1 MINFND
7 FVAGPFPAQ
16 DDEEFR
22 FDVQSFLS
30 DHSAKIGPRIM
41 FLQLRGCFLPS
52 ISVTLLKD
60 PYRSFVSLIHFVKL
74 IVAAF
79 RPALQDISAKFIP
92 LEFANR
98 EDPFLSLG
106 GNKDLFGRYFI

>member
-1 MINFND
+1 
-7 FVAGPFPAQ
+7 
-16 DDEEFR
+16 
-22 FDVQSFLS
+22 
-30 DHSAKIGPRIM
+30 
-41 FLQLRGCFLPS
+41 
-52 ISVTLLKD
+52 
-60 PYRSFVSLIHFVKL
+60 VSLIHFVKL